1 VRRGPDTGQTPGK
14 RVLLPASTQDN
25 SLEMQM
31 NGALMN
37 ATSRIA
43 ILAAAGLTL
52 NISSASAADLGG
64 NCCADLEERVA
75 ELEATT
81 ARKGNRKMSV
91 TVYGQVNRAIM
102 YWNDGRRQNTFV
114 GLDNHNSASRFGFMG
129 NAKISPTWSAGYS
142 ILIDWG
148 DKARTSGASQ
158 RAEEGGPRSNPNNAD
173 SLNGDGHL
181 RLRDVNFWLE
191 RKDTGR
197 LTLGRITNS
206 GLNGLIDLAG
216 TTPGVGSDWGCT
228 GGGLAFRRRD
238 NNLLASGSGGGSFT
252 TTMSALT
259 FGCGGPI
266 GIRMEGLK
274 YTSPTVHGFIFEA
287 SIGES
292 LKFEGSTVDN
302 PTGTLTNLG
311 RVLGTSLRYAGEYQG
326 YRIAAGVGAEWS
338 KANEDDSF
346 NFISTVTAIPVGS
359 TSAGITPTNQS
370 AANVYWA
377 GALSVMHVP
386 SGLFAQ
392 GHYTKLNIDAQN
404 PILGTF
410 DPDRDASRWD
420 IQAGIAKNWFGLGN
434 TVLYGEYGQYKNF
447 KFAADTWAC
456 GTSAAA
462 AEAGEFRNGGTC
474 VDPTAPDQLKG
485 DKLNMWGIGL
495 VQNIDAAAMELYL
508 SWRHFDPKDPGTTAT
523 STQGIGLKDL
533 DVVLTGARVKF

>member
-1 VRRGPDTGQTPGK
+1 M

-91 TVYGQVNRAIM
+91 TIYGQVNRSIM
-102 YWNDGRRQNTFV
+102 YWNDGRRQNTFI

-142 ILIDWG
+142 ILVDWG

-173 SLNGDGHL
+173 ALNGDGHL
-181 RLRDVNFWLE
+181 RLRDVNVWLE

-206 GLNGLIDLAG
+206 GQNGLIDLGG
-216 TTPGVGSDWGCT
+216 TTAGAGSDVACT

-238 NNLLASGSGGGSFT
+238 NNLLAPGTGGGAFT
-252 TTMSALT
+252 DTITSLS

-274 YTSPTVHGFIFEA
+274 YTSPTVHGFILDA
-287 SIGES
+287 SIGEA
-292 LKFEGSTVDN
+292 LKYEGWTVDN
-302 PTGTLTNLG
+302 PTGALTNLG
-311 RVLGTSLRYAGEYQG
+311 RVVGVNLKYAGEHHG
-326 YRIAAGVGAEWS
+326 YRLAAGVGAEWS
-338 KANEDDSF
+338 KSNEDDSIGY
-346 NFISTVTAIPVGS
+346 ISTVTAIPVGS
-359 TSAGITPTNQS
+359 TSAGITPTNAS
-370 AANVYWA
+370 ADNFYWA
-377 GALSVMHVP
+377 GALSLMHVP

-392 GHYTKLNIDAQN
+392 GHYTRLTVAAQN

-410 DPDRDASRWD
+410 DSDRDASRWD
-420 IQAGIAKNWFGLGN
+420 IQAGIAKNHFGFGN
-434 TVLYGEYGQYKNF
+434 TVLYGEYGQHRNF
-447 KFAADTWAC
+447 KFANDTFTC
-456 GTSAAA
+456 GTSAPAA
-462 AEAGEFRNGGTC
+462 PAGAMQVGGTC
-474 VDPTAPDQLKG
+474 ATTTAPDQLKG
-485 DKLNMWGIGL
+485 DKLSMWGIGL
-495 VQNIDAAAMELYL
+495 VQNIDAAATELYV
-508 SWRHFDPKDPGTTAT
+508 SWRHFDAKDPGTTAT

>member
-1 VRRGPDTGQTPGK
+1 
-14 RVLLPASTQDN
+14 
-25 SLEMQM
+25 M

-102 YWNDGRRQNTFV
+102 YWNDGRRQNTFI

-158 RAEEGGPRSNPNNAD
+158 RAEEGGPRSNPNSAD
-173 SLNGDGHL
+173 ALNGDGHL
-181 RLRDVNFWLE
+181 RLRDVNVWLE

-206 GLNGLIDLAG
+206 GQNGLIDLGG
-216 TTPGVGSDWGCT
+216 TTAGNGSDVACV

-238 NNLLASGSGGGSFT
+238 NNLLAPGAGGGAFT
-252 TTMSALT
+252 TTMSSLS

-274 YTSPTVHGFIFEA
+274 YTSPTVHGFILDA
-287 SIGES
+287 SIGEAM
-292 LKFEGSTVDN
+292 KYEGWTVDN
-302 PTGTLTNLG
+302 PTGGLTNLG
-311 RVLGTSLRYAGEYQG
+311 RVVGVNLKYAGEHHG
-326 YRIAAGVGAEWS
+326 YRLAAGVGAEWS
-338 KANEDDSF
+338 KSNEDDSIGY
-346 NFISTVTAIPVGS
+346 ISTVTAIPVGS
-359 TSAGITPTNQS
+359 TIGWYHPDQRIGGQRVLGWCPVVDACAERSVRPRSLHEAVPWARRTRSWVPMIPTRMLLAGTSRPVSPRTTSGSATPCCTAS
-370 AANVYWA
+370 TGSTGTSSSPTTRTPA
-377 GALSVMHVP
+377 GSPLVAP
-386 SGLFAQ
+386 CRC
-392 GHYTKLNIDAQN
+392 Y
-404 PILGTF
+404 
-410 DPDRDASRWD
+410 ASRWHLHERD
-420 IQAGIAKNWFGLGN
+420 CSG
-434 TVLYGEYGQYKNF
+434 
-447 KFAADTWAC
+447 
-456 GTSAAA
+456 SA
-462 AEAGEFRNGGTC
+462 EG
-474 VDPTAPDQLKG
+474 
-485 DKLNMWGIGL
+485 
-495 VQNIDAAAMELYL
+495 
-508 SWRHFDPKDPGTTAT
+508 
-523 STQGIGLKDL
+523 
-533 DVVLTGARVKF
+533 